1 MKMIDVAIIGSGPA
15 GLGAALY
22 AARSGLT
29 VTIFEKQ
36 FIGGQAAVTNEV
48 DNYLGFADTPS
59 GAELT
64 EKMREHVSKFPV
76 TFKLSA
82 VKRLELDGAVKK
94 IYTSKAEF
102 EAKNVI
108 LAMGAS
114 PRPLGAADEERLR
127 GRGVSYC
134 ATCDGMFFKGKCV
147 AVVGGGDTAVHDA
160 LYLSPLCEK
169 VYLIHRR
176 DEFRAAKM
184 NVDRVRALP
193 NVEIVTPATVKELKG
208 DASLSSVV
216 LNTSDGEREI
226 AVSGLFVAVGTIPQT
241 ELVPPSVTT
250 ENGFIIT
257 DENMRTNI
265 DGVYAV
271 GDIRKK
277 SLRQIITA
285 VADGAVAAQSC
296 TMS

>member
-1 MKMIDVAIIGSGPA
+1 MIDVAIIGSGPA

-22 AARSGLT
+22 AARAGLDVT
-29 VTIFEKQ
+29 VFEKQ
-36 FIGGQAAVTNEV
+36 FVGGQAAVTNEV
-48 DNYLGFADTPS
+48 DNYLGFADSPS

-64 EKMREHVSKFPV
+64 EKMRAHVSKFPV
-76 TFKLSA
+76 KFKLRA
-82 VKRLELDGAVKK
+82 VKKMELDGAVKK

-114 PRPLGAADEERLR
+114 PRPLGIAGEDRLR

-134 ATCDGMFFKGKCV
+134 ATCDGMFFKGKSV

-176 DEFRAAKM
+176 DEFRAAKI

-208 DASLSSVV
+208 DTALSSVI

-226 AVSGLFVAVGTIPQT
+226 AVNGLFVAVGTIPQT
-241 ELVPPSVTT
+241 ELVPSNIAM

-277 SLRQIITA
+277 PLRQIITA

-296 TMS
+296 LS